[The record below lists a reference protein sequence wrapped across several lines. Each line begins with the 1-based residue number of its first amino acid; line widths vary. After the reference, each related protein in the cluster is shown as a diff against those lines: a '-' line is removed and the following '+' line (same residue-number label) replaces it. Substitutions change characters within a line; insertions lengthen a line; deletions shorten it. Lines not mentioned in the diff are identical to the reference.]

1 MRRDTMGIILTSD
14 DRIPPITDIRANS
27 ALPIAG
33 RYRIIDFVLSCM
45 ANSGITNIGVATE
58 ANYSSLMDHIKSGK
72 PWDLDRKNWGLNI
85 LPPNLEKVSYG
96 SIKGNIDILA
106 GISDFIHRSQQTYV
120 ILSLGNSI
128 YNIDFEEVVKNHI
141 ESQADVTIL
150 YKDMKGMPERE
161 VSRFTT
167 LELDAEN
174 RITDIEVQPYY
185 PKSSKASMDIYVMEK
200 ALLESIVDEC
210 SARGDRDFVKDALV
224 KKMTGLRIYGYEY
237 TGYTDKIDSLK
248 SYYRNNMNFLN
259 SDIRRELFNPKNPIY
274 TKTKDQ
280 SPTKYGSEASVQN
293 SFISDGC
300 VIEGT
305 VINSVLSRG
314 VKVAKGAVIK
324 NSIIMQD
331 SVIEEDVEL
340 SHVVFDKEVDITKG
354 RKLIGQESYPLAI
367 SKGTKI

>member
-1 MRRDTMGIILTSD
+1 MRRDTMGIILTSN

-72 PWDLDRKNWGLNI
+72 PWDLDRK
-85 LPPNLEKVSYG
+85 
-96 SIKGNIDILA
+96 
-106 GISDFIHRSQQTYV
+106 QQTYV

-161 VSRFTT
+161 ISRFTT
-167 LELDAEN
+167 LELDDEN

-185 PKSSKASMDIYVMEK
+185 PKSSMASMDVYVMEK

-248 SYYRNNMNFLN
+248 AYYRNNMNFLN

-280 SPTKYGSEASVQN
+280 SPTKYGSDASVQN